1 TVGMSSIFWPCDV
14 AKSGFYYGWDR
25 PALCVAG
32 VLEVEED
39 SDADALLQRV
49 ARSAEAQA
57 LIKICGTPSVLGRCV
72 FGSFARSSYPQP
84 DVEMFCGSSR
94 SDTPRVTY
102 STAYIYYHRY
112 DENSLRFYALGS
124 NGTRLF
130 DLQDE
135 VLRSSLKHDFLHT
148 ASSRSEPNTGQI
160 LVNQWNSA
168 KSLER
173 FVEHEHRAQ
182 TTVIQEHNARF
193 NETSKFTSINKKF
206 QCTID
211 GIEGSTKL
219 FWRVTSFVFVYSRE
233 FSIVGRYCIMYLD
246 LTSSLHPVRQ
256 IESKA
261 RKLLRLFRSF
271 LYGALK
277 KIRRFYNTLWIIL
290 NDLIIGI
297 ALRQFLRQ
305 DRQAFLHLF
314 NLAFEDKAAHK
325 TQQIL
330 LWLDS
335 WPAGLKLN
343 TELSR
348 FYSHSFMGLI
358 ALWNSACFR
367 TAIPLVPMLLSALE
381 LGSGFG
387 VTMALAMVC
396 DLVCIF
402 MAHVQLC
409 YLVSVTVYG
418 HLLRLA
424 ASLWNLF
431 RGRRHNVLRNRTD
444 PWDYDVDQLLLGTIL
459 FTLVAYL
466 FPTVLVYY
474 ILFATMRVSTILV
487 YASLETTLA
496 FMNYFPLFALM
507 LRVKDPQR
515 SPGHQYGASPQYG
528 WQNYIITRKTVELW
542 KRLAKHYHPFRLVW
556 YVMTGRVLDT
566 IPRTYILNTT

>member
-1 TVGMSSIFWPCDV
+1 
-14 AKSGFYYGWDR
+14 
-25 PALCVAG
+25 
-32 VLEVEED
+32 
-39 SDADALLQRV
+39 
-49 ARSAEAQA
+49 
-57 LIKICGTPSVLGRCV
+57 
-72 FGSFARSSYPQP
+72 
-84 DVEMFCGSSR
+84 MFCGSS
-94 SDTPRVTY
+94 STY

-233 FSIVGRYCIMYLD
+233 FSIV
-246 LTSSLHPVRQ
+246 VRQ

-261 RKLLRLFRSF
+261 RKLRRLLRGVQPVPNGDVR
-271 LYGALK
+271 LK
-277 KIRRFYNTLWIIL
+277 SSQYIEFYNTLWIIL

-358 ALWNSACFR
+358 ALWNRGFR

-515 SPGHQYGASPQYG
+515 SPGGIYMRVEQTKGGHGVDVSVESLPLPLAVTFSQY
-528 WQNYIITRKTVELW
+528 VELW

>member
-1 TVGMSSIFWPCDV
+1 MSSIFWPSDV
-14 AKSGFYYGWDR
+14 ARSGFCYGWDH
-25 PALCVAG
+25 PVLCVAG
-32 VLEVEED
+32 VLEAEED
-39 SDADALLQRV
+39 SHADVLLQRA

-57 LIKICGTPSVLGRCV
+57 LIKICGTPRVLGRCV
-72 FGSFARSSYPQP
+72 FSSFARSSYPQP
-84 DVEMFCGSSR
+84 DVEMFCDPSR
-94 SDTPRVTY
+94 AC
-102 STAYIYYHRY
+102 STAYIYYHRH
-112 DENSLRFYALGS
+112 DANSLRFYALGS

-135 VLRSSLKHDFLHT
+135 VLRSSLKHGFLHT
-148 ASSRSEPNTGQI
+148 ALSRNASDTRQI

-168 KSLER
+168 KSLEQ
-173 FVEHEHRAQ
+173 FIEHEQHAQ
-182 TTVIQEHNARF
+182 TTVIQEPNARF
-193 NETSKFTSINKKF
+193 QETSKFTAINKKI
-206 QCTID
+206 QCTIN
-211 GIEGSTKL
+211 GIESSTNL
-219 FWRVTSFVFVYSRE
+219 FWRVASFVFVYSRE
-233 FSIVGRYCIMYLD
+233 FSIVGKYRVMYWD
-246 LTSSLHPVRQ
+246 LTSSLHTVQQ
-256 IESKA
+256 IESRA
-261 RKLLRLFRSF
+261 RKLSRLLRGVQPVSNGDVR
-271 LYGALK
+271 LK
-277 KIRRFYNTLWIIL
+277 SSQYIEFYNTLWIIL

-314 NLAFEDKAAHK
+314 N
-325 TQQIL
+325 
-330 LWLDS
+330 

-358 ALWNSACFR
+358 ALWNRGFR
-367 TAIPLVPMLLSALE
+367 TIIPLIPMLLSALE
-381 LGSGFG
+381 LGSALG

-515 SPGHQYGASPQYG
+515 SPGGIYMRVEPIKGGNGVDVSVESYTLPLAVTFNQY
-528 WQNYIITRKTVELW
+528 VELW

-556 YVMTGRVLDT
+556 YVVSGRVLDT
-566 IPRTYILNTT
+566 IPRTYVHSTT